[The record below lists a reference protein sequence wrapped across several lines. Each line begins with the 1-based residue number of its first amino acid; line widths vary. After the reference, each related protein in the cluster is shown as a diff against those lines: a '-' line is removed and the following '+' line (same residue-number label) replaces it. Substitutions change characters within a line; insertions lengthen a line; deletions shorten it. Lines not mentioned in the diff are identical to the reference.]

1 MRIKQMYVTR
11 KNPEK
16 IFKILKEEL
25 GRQPNTQVFIEEEI
39 FKKLFFGWEMHVYQT
54 HYQKSFHYN
63 YEQDSLD
70 GET

>member
-1 MRIKQMYVTR
+1 MYVTR

-39 FKKLFFGWEMHVYQT
+39 FKKLFFGWEMHV
-54 HYQKSFHYN
+54 
-63 YEQDSLD
+63 
-70 GET
+70 